1 MEIIPNEEGN
11 PFTPSYVS
19 FTETEWLIGDAAMR
33 KAARDP
39 SNTVF
44 NIKRLL
50 GHKFSDAE
58 VQASVAHVP
67 YEIFGK
73 DDKEVHERWTHGRR
87 LGLGRLTDRHG
98 RAGRSEA
105 A

>member
-19 FTETEWLIGDAAMR
+19 FMETEWLIGDAAMR

-50 GHKFSDAE
+50 GRKFSDAE
-58 VQASVAHVP
+58 VQ
-67 YEIFGK
+67 EK
-73 DDKEVHERWTHGRR
+73 DKYV
-87 LGLGRLTDRHG
+87 
-98 RAGRSEA
+98 
-105 A
+105 

>member
-1 MEIIPNEEGN
+1 METIPNEEGN

-33 KAARDP
+33 KAARAP

-50 GHKFSDAE
+50 GRTFSDA
-58 VQASVAHVP
+58 
-67 YEIFGK
+67 
-73 DDKEVHERWTHGRR
+73 
-87 LGLGRLTDRHG
+87 
-98 RAGRSEA
+98 
-105 A
+105 